1 MSIFI
6 VIEREFLANMAS
18 FQGITFEITWPI
30 VQTEM
35 QLLLSFML
43 VFQISLSDNEL
54 EEHLM
59 A

>member
-1 MSIFI
+1 M
-6 VIEREFLANMAS
+6 VIEREFLANTAS
-18 FQGITFEITWPI
+18 FQGMTFEITWAI

-35 QLLLSFML
+35 HLLLSFML
-43 VFQISLSDNEL
+43 VFQISSSDNEL

>member
-1 MSIFI
+1 
-6 VIEREFLANMAS
+6 MAS